1 MTPNGEDRAV
11 NKDDMILISVDD
23 HTVEPPDMF
32 KDHLPKK
39 YVDDAPRLVHNDDG
53 SDTWQFRD
61 TIIPNVALNAVAGRP
76 KEEYG
81 IEPQGLDEIRPGCY
95 NVDER
100 IKDMNAGGILASIC
114 FPSFPGFAGRLF
126 ATEDPEF
133 SVALVQAYNDWHID
147 EWCGAYPA
155 RFIPMAIP
163 VIWDAEECA
172 KEVRRVSK
180 KGVHA
185 LTFTENPAAM
195 GYPSFHN
202 EYWKPLWEALCDT
215 DTVMNV
221 HIGSSGRLAITAPD
235 APMDVMITLQPM
247 NIVQAAADLLWS
259 QPIKDY
265 PDLKVALSEGGTG
278 WIPYFLER
286 ADRTYEM
293 HSTWTHQNF
302 GGKLPS
308 EVFREHFL
316 TCFISDKVGV
326 QLRNMIGIDN
336 IAWEADYPHSDS
348 MWPGAPEELWDVL
361 ALNNVPDD
369 EIHKM
374 THENSMRWYSFD
386 PFTHITREQATV
398 GALRKAAEG
407 HDVSIRAR
415 SQHKER
421 GGSSFAHFSVAK
433 GQRVRKR
440 QPLGGLS
447 TCGSSSS
454 VCRPFQSVAGLAPS
468 TGWV

>member
-1 MTPNGEDRAV
+1 V

-32 KDHLPKK
+32 KNHLAKK
-39 YVDDAPRLVHNDDG
+39 YADDAPRLVHNADG
-53 SDTWQFRD
+53 SDCWQFRD
-61 TIIPNVALNAVAGRP
+61 TVIPNVALNAVAGRP

-81 IEPQGLDEIRPGCY
+81 LEPQGLDEIRPGCY

-147 EWCGAYPA
+147 DWCGAYPA

-172 KEVRRVSK
+172 KEVRRVAK

-202 EYWKPLWEALCDT
+202 EYWNPLWKALCDT
-215 DTVMNV
+215 NTVMNV

-259 QPIKDY
+259 RPIKEY

-302 GGKLPS
+302 GGGKLPS
-308 EVFREHFL
+308 DVFREHFL

-326 QLRNMIGIDN
+326 ALRNMIGIDN
-336 IAWEADYPHSDS
+336 ICWEADYPHSDS
-348 MWPGAPEELWDVL
+348 MWPGAPEELWEVL
-361 ALNNVPDD
+361 SANNVPDD
-369 EIHKM
+369 EINKM
-374 THENSMRWYSFD
+374 AYQNAMRWYSFD
-386 PFTHITREQATV
+386 PFSHITRAQASV

-407 HDVSIRAR
+407 HDVSIRALSHHKDAR
-415 SQHKER
+415 S
-421 GGSSFAHFSVAK
+421 GSSFAEFAASAK
-433 GQRVRKR
+433 N
-440 QPLGGLS
+440 L
-447 TCGSSSS
+447 
-454 VCRPFQSVAGLAPS
+454 
-468 TGWV
+468 TGNKD

>member
-1 MTPNGEDRAV
+1 
-11 NKDDMILISVDD
+11 MILISVDD

-39 YVDDAPRLVHNDDG
+39 YTDDAPRLVHNADG
-53 SDTWQFRD
+53 SDCWQFRD
-61 TIIPNVALNAVAGRP
+61 TVIPNVALNAVAGRP

-81 IEPQGLDEIRPGCY
+81 LEPQGLDEIRPGCY

-172 KEVRRVSK
+172 KEVRRVAK

-202 EYWKPLWEALCDT
+202 EYWNPLWKALCDT
-215 DTVMNV
+215 NTVMNV

-259 QPIKDY
+259 RPIKEY

-308 EVFREHFL
+308 DIFREHFL

-326 QLRNMIGIDN
+326 ALRNMIGIDN
-336 IAWEADYPHSDS
+336 ICWEADYPHSDS
-348 MWPGAPEELWDVL
+348 MWPGAPEELWEVL
-361 ALNNVPDD
+361 SANNVPDD
-369 EIHKM
+369 EINKM
-374 THENSMRWYSFD
+374 AYQNAMRWYSFD
-386 PFTHITREQATV
+386 PFSHITQQQATV
-398 GALRKAAEG
+398 GALRKSAEG
-407 HDVSIRAR
+407 HDVSIRAL
-415 SQHKER
+415 SHHKEAR
-421 GGSSFAHFSVAK
+421 SGSSFADFAASAK
-433 GQRVRKR
+433 E
-440 QPLGGLS
+440 L
-447 TCGSSSS
+447 
-454 VCRPFQSVAGLAPS
+454 
-468 TGWV
+468 TGNKD

>member
-1 MTPNGEDRAV
+1 V

-39 YVDDAPRLVHNDDG
+39 YADDAPRLVHNADG
-53 SDTWQFRD
+53 SDMWQFRD
-61 TIIPNVALNAVAGRP
+61 TVIPNVALNAVAGRP

-81 IEPQGLDEIRPGCY
+81 LEPQGLDEIRPGCY

-133 SVALVQAYNDWHID
+133 SVALVQAYNDWHIED
-147 EWCGAYPA
+147 WCGAYPA

-172 KEVRRVSK
+172 KEVRRVAK

-202 EYWKPLWEALCDT
+202 EYWNPLWKALCDT
-215 DTVMNV
+215 NTVMNV

-259 QPIKDY
+259 RPIKEY

-293 HSTWTHQNF
+293 HSTWTHQDF
-302 GGKLPS
+302 GDKLPS
-308 EVFREHFL
+308 DIFREHFL

-326 QLRNMIGIDN
+326 ALRNMIGIDN
-336 IAWEADYPHSDS
+336 ICWEADYPHSDS
-348 MWPGAPEELWDVL
+348 MWPGAPEELWEVL
-361 ALNNVPDD
+361 SANNVPDD
-369 EIHKM
+369 EINKM
-374 THENSMRWYSFD
+374 AYQNAMRWYSFD
-386 PFTHITREQATV
+386 PFSHITKAQATV
-398 GALRKAAEG
+398 GALRKSAEG
-407 HDVSIRAR
+407 HDVSIRALSHHKDTR
-415 SQHKER
+415 S
-421 GGSSFAHFSVAK
+421 GASFADFAASAK
-433 GQRVRKR
+433 E
-440 QPLGGLS
+440 L
-447 TCGSSSS
+447 
-454 VCRPFQSVAGLAPS
+454 
-468 TGWV
+468 TGNKD

>member
-1 MTPNGEDRAV
+1 M

-32 KDHLPKK
+32 KNHLAKK
-39 YVDDAPRLVHNDDG
+39 YADDAPRLVHNADG
-53 SDTWQFRD
+53 SDCWQFRD
-61 TIIPNVALNAVAGRP
+61 TVIPNVALNAVAGRP

-81 IEPQGLDEIRPGCY
+81 LEPQGLDEIRPGCY

-133 SVALVQAYNDWHID
+133 SVALVQGYNDWHID

-172 KEVRRVSK
+172 KEVRRVAK
-180 KGVHA
+180 RGVHA

-202 EYWKPLWEALCDT
+202 EYWNPLWKALCDT
-215 DTVMNV
+215 NTVMNV

-259 QPIKDY
+259 KPIKEY

-293 HSTWTHQNF
+293 HSTWTHQDF
-302 GGKLPS
+302 KGKLPS

-326 QLRNMIGIDN
+326 ALRNMIGIDN
-336 IAWEADYPHSDS
+336 ICWEADYPHSDS

-361 ALNNVPDD
+361 SLNNVPDD
-369 EIHKM
+369 EIKKM
-374 THENSMRWYSFD
+374 AYQNAMRWYSFD
-386 PFTHITREQATV
+386 PFSHITEAQATV

-407 HDVSIRAR
+407 HDVSIRALSHHKDAR
-415 SQHKER
+415 S
-421 GGSSFAHFSVAK
+421 GSSFAEFAASAK
-433 GQRVRKR
+433 N
-440 QPLGGLS
+440 L
-447 TCGSSSS
+447 
-454 VCRPFQSVAGLAPS
+454 
-468 TGWV
+468 TGNKD

>member
-1 MTPNGEDRAV
+1 MV
-11 NKDDMILISVDD
+11 MNKDDMILISVDD
-23 HTVEPPDMF
+23 HIVEPPDMF
-32 KDHLPKK
+32 KNHLPKK
-39 YVDDAPRLVHNDDG
+39 YIDEAPQLVHNPDG
-53 SDTWQFRD
+53 SDMWKFRD
-61 TIIPNVALNAVAGRP
+61 TVIPNVALNAVAGRP

-81 IEPQGLDEIRPGCY
+81 LEPQGLDEIRPGCY

-100 IKDMNAGGILASIC
+100 VKDMNAGGILGSIC

-133 SVALVQAYNDWHID
+133 SLALLQAYNDWHID
-147 EWCGAYPA
+147 EWCAAYPA
-155 RFIPMAIP
+155 RFIPMALP
-163 VIWDAEECA
+163 VIWDADACA
-172 KEVRRVSK
+172 AEVRRVSK

-215 DTVMNV
+215 GTVMNV
-221 HIGSSGRLAITAPD
+221 HIGSSGRLAITAAD

-265 PDLKVALSEGGTG
+265 PDLKIALSEGGTG

-286 ADRTYEM
+286 ADRTFEM

-316 TCFISDKVGV
+316 TCFISDHVGV

-336 IAWEADYPHSDS
+336 ICWEADYPHSDS
-348 MWPGAPEELWDVL
+348 MWPGAPEQLYDVL
-361 ALNNVPDD
+361 TDHNVPDD
-369 EIHKM
+369 DINKM
-374 THENSMRWYSFD
+374 THENAMRWYSFD
-386 PFTHITREQATV
+386 PFTHIPREQATV
-398 GALRKAAEG
+398 GALRKASEG
-407 HDVSIRAR
+407 HDVSIRAL
-415 SQHKER
+415 SKHEH
-421 GGSSFAHFSVAK
+421 GGASFADFAANAK
-433 GQRVRKR
+433 E
-440 QPLGGLS
+440 L
-447 TCGSSSS
+447 
-454 VCRPFQSVAGLAPS
+454 
-468 TGWV
+468 TGNTD